1 MKKNILNNKLTVL
14 FMALILC
21 ITLLLSI
28 VFLDNSFANAEN
40 LEENKNNLTNE
51 IQETPAVLD
60 NNVKAIRNLY
70 NYDGSPDYIYV
81 ELAEGGYAIFAKG
94 SNELLEYSPYN
105 SVLAEYSD
113 TAIIYGGPATFLT
126 SENDTFKNIITNE
139 TYTLDYSNLNEYSAA
154 TREIFNIDNSIEA
167 LSGIDYL
174 AANISSRQINE
185 NVPNVPPLDENNL
198 IQPAAGADYIKN
210 YEYFLAD
217 PTHGKNNGQSCT
229 TIATQLIL
237 SYNNYY
243 NDRRLIPDQ
252 YLNGTK
258 TENSERNPNYCN
270 DPMLFNRYTLGS
282 TQTFHDYLFDK
293 GIEGYPKDAQHK
305 LDEYLQEQNA
315 VHSGNINYTINCE
328 HNSLGVI
335 NPDKVIAEL
344 DADRPVAIS
353 TNTFLNG
360 TWNGPNRRLNH
371 TVLAYGYQNLAP
383 YSDGTEYLG
392 YIVHFGWSAAENQVW
407 TNSAWYYTYMS
418 LNVEHT
424 HNYKLVGAI
433 ADTGRTEYKCNTCG
447 HRTDKAPDNV
457 YLDITNVE
465 KSGSIWKVSVENF
478 TDSSVTVFYNSKMC
492 YFSDAQNWTGLK
504 DIQYDTLP
512 ANSTKIYTISENTSS
527 TSIALSY
534 IKNDVRYITYADNLN
549 TNGSC
554 RAMYNTKN
562 VPSYTQHRMKIRNL
576 GKSGDKW
583 LIELTNYTNMH
594 RVFEYNTRMCLENDA
609 ERWTNLLHVKKVFIP
624 DGKSLILEISEYSMA
639 TCIAISYEERIDR
652 SIIFAYSLSA
662 NGTMTCRESR
672 VESVYYS
679 ENGMEI
685 AIAGK
690 ENNTWVIEVT
700 NVSGS
705 LQTFEYNAKMCFEG
719 DAANWNGLSDIRK
732 VSMDN
737 NIYTRLRI
745 TENGTATSI
754 AISYMEGIYRKVI
767 YARDLN
773 AANRTMTVKGNV
785 IDTTVQDSCL
795 AAGSLITLADGSQK
809 AVETLTG
816 DEILLVWNMQTG
828 TVDYA
833 PIWFIDS
840 TTVCTQDIINLHFS
854 DGTSVKVIYEHG
866 FWNCNLNKYVY
877 MDENAGQYIGDWFN
891 KQTVGENGDYVWE
904 KVQLTNVT
912 YTKEYTTAWS
922 PVTYGHLCYFVNG
935 MLSMPGGIDGLFN
948 IFEVDG
954 ETMTYGGQAMAND
967 IERYGLYTY
976 EEFSETFDV
985 PVEIFE
991 AVNAKYL
998 KISIGKGLITYADIE
1013 NLIQRYSKFF

>member
-1 MKKNILNNKLTVL
+1 MSSLSFAAANGIKIINASFRYLSSATNGSAPADSSHKQAIENYGNMGGLLICSAGNEGKNTDITPQYPAGYGDSRLFPNVRNVISVGSIDRNGSQSSFSNYGKNSVQIYAPGGDIYSTLPNNSYGYMSGTS
-14 FMALILC
+14 MAAPHV
-21 ITLLLSI
+21 TGAAALLLSY
-28 VFLDNSFANAEN
+28 DQ
-40 LEENKNNLTNE
+40 NLTGE
-51 IQETPAVLD
+51 QI
-60 NNVKAIRNLY
+60 
-70 NYDGSPDYIYV
+70 
-81 ELAEGGYAIFAKG
+81 
-94 SNELLEYSPYN
+94 
-105 SVLAEYSD
+105 
-113 TAIIYGGPATFLT
+113 
-126 SENDTFKNIITNE
+126 KNII
-139 TYTLDYSNLNEYSAA
+139 LDNAVDIQIQSANAKLLNIGKAMTAIFVSERIGLQNIGYYSNESNGW
-154 TREIFNIDNSIEA
+154 NIE
-167 LSGIDYL
+167 
-174 AANISSRQINE
+174 
-185 NVPNVPPLDENNL
+185 
-198 IQPAAGADYIKN
+198 IKN
-210 YEYFLAD
+210 YKTKD
-217 PTHGKNNGQSCT
+217 
-229 TIATQLIL
+229 IRVV
-237 SYNNYY
+237 YN
-243 NDRRLIPDQ
+243 
-252 YLNGTK
+252 K
-258 TENSERNPNYCN
+258 
-270 DPMLFNRYTLGS
+270 
-282 TQTFHDYLFDK
+282 
-293 GIEGYPKDAQHK
+293 
-305 LDEYLQEQNA
+305 
-315 VHSGNINYTINCE
+315 
-328 HNSLGVI
+328 
-335 NPDKVIAEL
+335 
-344 DADRPVAIS
+344 
-353 TNTFLNG
+353 
-360 TWNGPNRRLNH
+360 
-371 TVLAYGYQNLAP
+371 
-383 YSDGTEYLG
+383 
-392 YIVHFGWSAAENQVW
+392 
-407 TNSAWYYTYMS
+407 
-418 LNVEHT
+418 
-424 HNYKLVGAI
+424 
-433 ADTGRTEYKCNTCG
+433 
-447 HRTDKAPDNV
+447 
-457 YLDITNVE
+457 
-465 KSGSIWKVSVENF
+465 
-478 TDSSVTVFYNSKMC
+478 KMC
-492 YFSDAQNWTGLK
+492 VESDAKNWSGLK
-504 DIQYDTLP
+504 DIGYVEIP
-512 ANSTKIYTISENTSS
+512 AGGTKIVQIQENRTD
-527 TSIALSY
+527 TFIAISY
-534 IKNDVRYITYADNLN
+534 IENDVRYITYADNLN

-672 VESVYYS
+672 LESVYYS

-809 AVETLTG
+809 AVENLTG

-877 MDENAGQYIGDWFN
+877 MDENAYRYIGDWFN

-954 ETMTYGGQAMAND
+954 ETMTYDGQAMAND

-985 PVEIFE
+985 PEEIFK
-991 AVNAKYL
+991 AVNAKYF

>member
-1 MKKNILNNKLTVL
+1 MV
-14 FMALILC
+14 
-21 ITLLLSI
+21 
-28 VFLDNSFANAEN
+28 
-40 LEENKNNLTNE
+40 
-51 IQETPAVLD
+51 
-60 NNVKAIRNLY
+60 
-70 NYDGSPDYIYV
+70 
-81 ELAEGGYAIFAKG
+81 
-94 SNELLEYSPYN
+94 
-105 SVLAEYSD
+105 
-113 TAIIYGGPATFLT
+113 
-126 SENDTFKNIITNE
+126 
-139 TYTLDYSNLNEYSAA
+139 
-154 TREIFNIDNSIEA
+154 
-167 LSGIDYL
+167 
-174 AANISSRQINE
+174 
-185 NVPNVPPLDENNL
+185 
-198 IQPAAGADYIKN
+198 
-210 YEYFLAD
+210 
-217 PTHGKNNGQSCT
+217 
-229 TIATQLIL
+229 

-243 NDRRLIPDQ
+243 NDRRLIPDK

-258 TENSERNPNYCN
+258 TQNPERNPNYCN

-424 HNYKLVGAI
+424 HNYKKVAAI
-433 ADTGRTEYKCNTCG
+433 GNTYGFEYKCNTCG
-447 HRTDKAPDNV
+447 HRTDTAPENV

-504 DIQYDTLP
+504 DIRYDTLP

-534 IKNDVRYITYADNLN
+534 IKNDVRYITYADKLN
-549 TNGSC
+549 ESGGV
-554 RAMYNTKN
+554 RAGYNKKN
-562 VPSYTQHRMKIRNL
+562 VVSYLQNNILARNL
-576 GKSGDKW
+576 GKNGNTW
-583 LIELTNYTNMH
+583 LIEVINYT
-594 RVFEYNTRMCLENDA
+594 RVPQTFWYNSRMCLQKDA
-609 ERWTNLLHVKKVFIP
+609 ENWTNLKDERSVYIEN
-624 DGKSLILEISEYSMA
+624 GKSAILEISENSMA
-639 TCIAISYEERIDR
+639 THIAISYKAGIYRY
-652 SIIFAYSLSA
+652 IFYGYSLSA
-662 NGTMTCRESR
+662 NGTMTTGESC
-672 VESVYYS
+672 VVPEYYN
-679 ENGMEI
+679 ENGMGIELVSKDGKTWEI
-685 AIAGK
+685 ELYNDTGK
-690 ENNTWVIEVT
+690 R
-700 NVSGS
+700 
-705 LQTFEYNAKMCFEG
+705 QTFEYNSKMCFEG
-719 DAANWNGLSDIRK
+719 DAANWKGLSDVK
-732 VSMDN
+732 SVTLN
-737 NIYTRLRI
+737 AGEEKRLYI

-754 AISYMEGIYRKVI
+754 AISYMDGIYRKVI

-840 TTVCTQDIINLHFS
+840 TSVCTQDIINLHFS

-877 MDENAGQYIGDWFN
+877 MDENAYRYIGDWFN

-954 ETMTYGGQAMAND
+954 ETMTYDGHAMAND

-985 PVEIFE
+985 PEEIFK
-991 AVNAKYL
+991 AVNAKYF